1 MSLSANRSSK
11 TTQTIILFKM
21 ASVPTTEDLRYAL
34 ARAVSCGKQVE
45 LPFRNPNSGLDFKL
59 RVIGG
64 TAHRGPLWSFFSGE
78 GESAKLLWTKECH
91 EVIIVQGQIRLQSS
105 RAFNSAVTG
114 EQEPAADCSTLKAR
128 FHL

>member
-11 TTQTIILFKM
+11 TTQTIVLFKM

-34 ARAVSCGKQVE
+34 ARASCGKQVE
-45 LPFRNPNSGLDFKL
+45 LPFRNPDSGIDFKL
-59 RVIGG
+59 VVIAG
-64 TAHRGPLWSFFSGE
+64 TAHRGPLWSFFRLE
-78 GESAKLLWTKECH
+78 NESARLLWTKECH

-105 RAFNSAVTG
+105 RAFNSTTSA
-114 EQEPAADCSTLKAR
+114 EPESAADCSALKAR